1 MPELDQEKLESL
13 KQELAK
19 FKKGEKVEKRSR
31 TTALG
36 KLFDGITKK
45 IQGYQAESDVI
56 SFLYS
61 RFGPHE
67 GHADSTARRKYVIDK
82 LLNYLKEINLL
93 SAKKKDSNMISIP
106 LYDIRVVGEL
116 TNIIIIH
123 GIYAIMPSDILLPLE
138 KRKLKNFKVPT
149 AYTKINLN
157 FGIPILKDVLFTFT
171 EIFESE
177 SDLKDLILVGTG
189 FTDALSIAIYFTVY
203 TEPTE
208 YQQYI
213 DRLEAQSSTYQL
225 LSFYSI
231 LLKNCRTNRAI
242 AGFVSSLLSKQLL
255 KPNGVES
262 LIDLA
267 LGLRED
273 EQVDIAKLNTIVQVL
288 LTSKPKDLSLID
300 YYKNIFSQIYGM
312 LVLVNRPLMNTIL
325 VEMITVIYK
334 KNKRIVADFL
344 FSDVWNNLN
353 PDLRKDL
360 NVSTDDSIVLTNEVN
375 LNNSFNVC
383 LSISRSLNSSDQ
395 EIMNEFFQP
404 IILPLWY
411 YANYQRSKQKDYTI
425 VLNLIKNVIILGDSD
440 YFIDLILTNLI
451 DYQLEWTFDN
461 GENLPYIKFNTKESK
476 TSKENKILELFNK
489 IDFNVETFV
498 NLTSKLNDSD
508 INHTNKILIATL
520 NKLYSNT
527 ALADTDIPFKKII
540 YLKLIQSLLETFKS
554 EIEGSP
560 SSLLI
565 FANTYFNQYF
575 ESVKSKSKLDIV
587 KTEDSDDEDEEEV
600 LFDGSGPNGEG
611 EDGITSMVP
620 ILEIISTFSL
630 SSNSEKEQMES
641 LQNTLGTNMEY
652 IPKSIHQ
659 VCEDII
665 GIDIKNITVKNIYT
679 GFNMET
685 VLKQINDPTPSVR
698 VYALD
703 KLTNYTINPKSEE
716 SKQVSTKYTLN
727 LLLSQLKDLEP
738 FVYLNAIKNVAKV
751 LSFDKSF
758 FSYVVELYS
767 TSKKTIDE
775 KLRMG
780 EILTKFISSHGKVLT
795 GSHIKE
801 VINTCIII
809 SRAESKT
816 KKKSADNDDL
826 RMKMSA
832 LSILGTTCHECG
844 YSVIPYITEIADLVH
859 GIITFETSPELKR
872 AAVVIINDIVSSDN
886 GLEIIKDYGEKLQI
900 LLDYISGND
909 HDLLVCQLASA
920 TLDQIEESFNSKFTI
935 SN

>member
-19 FKKGEKVEKRSR
+19 FKKGERLEKRSR

-56 SFLYS
+56 GFLYS

-67 GHADSTARRKYVIDK
+67 EHADSAARRKYVIDK
-82 LLNYLKEINLL
+82 LLNYLKEIDLL
-93 SAKKKDSNMISIP
+93 STKKKGSNMISIP

-123 GIYAIMPSDILLPLE
+123 GVYAIMPSGILLPLE

-157 FGIPILKDVLFTFT
+157 FGTPILKDVLFTFT

-189 FTDALSIAIYFTVY
+189 FTDALSIAIYFTLY
-203 TEPTE
+203 TGPTE
-208 YQQYI
+208 HQEYI

-231 LLKNCRTNRAI
+231 LLKNCRTNRTI
-242 AGFVSSLLSKQLL
+242 AGFVSSLLSNQLL

-273 EQVDIAKLNTIVQVL
+273 EEVDIAKLNTIVQVL
-288 LTSKPKDLSLID
+288 LTSKPKDLNLID

-325 VEMITVIYK
+325 VEMITVMYK
-334 KNKRIVADFL
+334 KNKRIIADFL

-353 PDLRKDL
+353 PGLRKDL

-395 EIMNEFFQP
+395 EIMNELFQP

-411 YANYQRSKQKDYTI
+411 YANYQRSKQKDYNI

-451 DYQLEWTFDN
+451 DYQMEWAFDN
-461 GENLPYIKFNTKESK
+461 GENLTYIKFNTKESE

-498 NLTSKLNDSD
+498 NLTSKLNDLD

-527 ALADTDIPFKKII
+527 ALVDADIPFKKII
-540 YLKLIQSLLETFKS
+540 YLKLIQLLLETFKS

-565 FANTYFNQYF
+565 FASTYFNQYF

-587 KTEDSDDEDEEEV
+587 KTEDSDDEDEDEI
-600 LFDGSGPNGEG
+600 LFEGSGPNGAG
-611 EDGITSMVP
+611 EDGITSLVP
-620 ILEIISTFSL
+620 ILDIISTFSL
-630 SSNSEKEQMES
+630 TSDNEKEQMES

-665 GIDIKNITVKNIYT
+665 GIDIKNITVQNSST
-679 GFNMET
+679 RFNMET
-685 VLKQINDPTPSVR
+685 VLKQINDQTPSVR

-703 KLTNYTINPKSEE
+703 KLTNYTIDPKTEE
-716 SKQVSTKYTLN
+716 RKQVSTKYTLN

-758 FSYVVELYS
+758 FIYVVELYS
-767 TSKKTIDE
+767 TSKKSIDE

-780 EILTKFISSHGKVLT
+780 EILTKFISSHGKILT

-801 VINTCIII
+801 IINTCIII

-816 KKKSADNDDL
+816 EKKSADNDDL

-900 LLDYISGND
+900 LLDYISDND
-909 HDLLVCQLASA
+909 RDLLVCQLASA

>member
-1 MPELDQEKLESL
+1 MPELEQERLQSL
-13 KQELAK
+13 RQELAK
-19 FKKGEKVEKRSR
+19 FKRGERVEKRSR

-36 KLFDGITKK
+36 KLFDAITKK
-45 IQGYQAESDVI
+45 IEGYQTESDVI
-56 SFLYS
+56 SFLYAQFS
-61 RFGPHE
+61 PHQE
-67 GHADSTARRKYVIDK
+67 QAGSAARRKYVIDE
-82 LLNYLKEINLL
+82 LLGYLREINVL

-123 GIYAIMPSDILLPLE
+123 GVYAIMPSDILLPLE
-138 KRKLKNFKVPT
+138 KRKLKNFKAPT
-149 AYTKINLN
+149 AYTKMDFNS
-157 FGIPILKDVLFTFT
+157 GIPILKDILSTFT

-189 FTDALSIAIYFTVY
+189 FTDALSIAIYFAVSIG
-203 TEPTE
+203 PAE

-231 LLKNCRTNRAI
+231 LLKNCRANRTVAT
-242 AGFVSSLLSKQLL
+242 FVSFLLSKQLV
-255 KPNGVES
+255 KRNGVES

-273 EQVDIAKLNTIVQVL
+273 EEVDIAKINSIVQVL
-288 LTSKPKDLSLID
+288 LTSKPQSMSLID
-300 YYKNIFSQIYGM
+300 YYKNIFSQIYDM

-334 KNKRIVADFL
+334 RNKRIIADFL
-344 FSDVWNNLN
+344 FSDVWENLN
-353 PDLRKDL
+353 PALRKDRDI
-360 NVSTDDSIVLTNEVN
+360 STDESVVLTNEID

-383 LSISRSLNSSDQ
+383 LSISRSLNNSDQ

-404 IILPLWY
+404 ILLSLWY
-411 YANYQRSKQKDYTI
+411 YANYQRSKQKDYDI
-425 VLNLIKNVIILGDSD
+425 VLNLVKNVIILGDSD
-440 YFIDLILTNLI
+440 HFIDLITTNLI
-451 DYQLEWTFDN
+451 DYQMEWKFSDGESNLTF
-461 GENLPYIKFNTKESK
+461 IKYNTKESE

-489 IDFNVETFV
+489 IDFYVETFV

-508 INHTNKILIATL
+508 IDHTNKVLIATL

-527 ALADTDIPFKKII
+527 ALDDTDIPFKKIV

-560 SSLLI
+560 KSLLI
-565 FANTYFNQYF
+565 FAKTYFNQYF

-587 KTEDSDDEDEEEV
+587 KTEDSDDEDEDEV
-600 LFDGSGPNGEG
+600 LFNGSEG
-611 EDGITSMVP
+611 GDGITSLVP
-620 ILEIISTFSL
+620 ILDIISTL
-630 SSNSEKEQMES
+630 SPSSDSEKDQMES
-641 LQNTLGTNMEY
+641 LQITLKTNIKY
-652 IPKSIHQ
+652 IPKSIYQ

-665 GIDIKNITVKNIYT
+665 GIDTKNTTIKSSSS

-703 KLTNYTINPKSEE
+703 KLTNYTINSKTEE
-716 SKQVSTKYTLN
+716 RKQVSTKYTLN

-738 FVYLNAIKNVAKV
+738 FVYLNAIKNVVSV
-751 LSFDKSF
+751 LSFDRTF
-758 FSYVVELYS
+758 FSYVIELYS
-767 TSKKTIDE
+767 TSKKSIDE
-775 KLRMG
+775 KLRIG
-780 EILTKFISSHGKVLT
+780 EILTKFISSHGKVLV
-795 GSHIKE
+795 GSQIKE
-801 VINTCIII
+801 IINTCIKI

-816 KKKSADNDDL
+816 EKKLADNSDL
-826 RMKMSA
+826 RMKMSS

-859 GIITFETSPELKR
+859 GIITFETSAELKR

-886 GLEIIKDYGEKLQI
+886 GLEIIKDHGEKLQI
-900 LLDYISGND
+900 LLDYISEND

-920 TLDQIEESFNSKFTI
+920 TLDQIEETFNSRFTI
-935 SN
+935 LD